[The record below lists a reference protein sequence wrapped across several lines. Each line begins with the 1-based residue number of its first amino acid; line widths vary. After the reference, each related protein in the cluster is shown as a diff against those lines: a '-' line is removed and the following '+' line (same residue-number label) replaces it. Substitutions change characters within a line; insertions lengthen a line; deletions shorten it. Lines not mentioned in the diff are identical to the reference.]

1 MTIRGGEEFDWS
13 TLVPQVVH
21 PLKVAIMEAL
31 LWVDQPLSAT
41 DLTKLFDSDRYGVA
55 HVSYHLV
62 KLADIEALQVVG
74 ERAARGTTERFYFWP
89 GVNGQP
95 ERGSG

>member
-1 MTIRGGEEFDWS
+1 MTIRGGERFDWS
-13 TLVPQVVH
+13 TLVPQIVH
-21 PLKVAIMEAL
+21 PLKVGIVEAL

-62 KLADIEALQVVG
+62 KLADIDALEVVRKR
-74 ERAARGTTERFYFWP
+74 EARGATEKFYFF
-89 GVNGQP
+89 
-95 ERGSG
+95 S